1 MGNVMSFKDLSKM
14 DAPNTVNSDGKLKI
28 EPESKA
34 PGKTPTDGTPAPKN
48 S

>member
-1 MGNVMSFKDLSKM
+1 VSFKDLSKI
-14 DAPNTVNSDGKLKI
+14 DAPNTVNPDGKLKI

-34 PGKTPTDGTPAPKN
+34 PGKMPAEGVPAPKK